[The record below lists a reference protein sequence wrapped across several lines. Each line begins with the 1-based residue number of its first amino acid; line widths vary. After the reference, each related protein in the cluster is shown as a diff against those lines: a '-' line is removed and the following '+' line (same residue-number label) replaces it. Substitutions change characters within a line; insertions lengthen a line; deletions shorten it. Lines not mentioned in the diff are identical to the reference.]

1 MAPPGQNS
9 QAEAAAAPLP
19 LFRPEALAAQES
31 LHGEILLI
39 RPLSLAILMW
49 LGIGVGAALLALLFF
64 ARIPESSPV
73 SGVLLPKTAGGSA
86 SRWEASFDV
95 PSSLAPFVKTGT
107 SLVIRCPG
115 CTDLGQKPTAHVVRI
130 DNPGFQGAAIR
141 ATVVLPPELASSLR
155 GDSAGGTTVQA
166 EVPTGRISLIHW
178 LLRPSPR

>member
-39 RPLSLAILMW
+39 RPLSLAFLMW

-64 ARIPESSPV
+64 ARVPESSPV
-73 SGVLLPKTAGGSA
+73 SGVLLPMAAGGLA

-130 DNPGFQGAAIR
+130 DNLGSQGAIR
-141 ATVVLPPELASSLR
+141 ATAALPPEIASSLR
-155 GDSAGGTTVQA
+155 GDSAGGITVEA
-166 EVPTGRISLIHW
+166 EVPTGRVSLIRW
-178 LLRPSPR
+178 LLRPSSR